1 VGRPSRLPALVA
13 CALLL
18 SPVAAGAQAPPPAGR
33 LPLAT
38 AVSRALA
45 HYPTLAAAAA
55 AEAEARARLGEAQA
69 ARLPDIQLRGSATQY
84 QKPTLVSPIHAFQA
98 GQTPPFDETL
108 LQAGVTGRYTLFDGG
123 ARGAH
128 IDQARWQLEAS
139 AAASRGHEDA
149 IVAQVVATYSRVL
162 GRGLTLEAH
171 ERRLAALEAELDR
184 VEQVRA
190 VGRAADLEVF
200 RVSAALASARAAR
213 EGVAE
218 ALDMAERDLARL
230 VGADPDETRAARLEP
245 LRLVDRGVADRDAL
259 VARALRASPALEHAR
274 HQFAAADAAVGAAR
288 SARSPRVEAV
298 GNILGFGSAAGH
310 FTNEWN
316 AGVQLVL
323 PLFNGGATGQRIARA
338 RAARDAA
345 AEQGRSVELQ
355 IRGELDRAL
364 SALRE
369 ASARLI
375 SLDSAILQFT
385 EVVRIEKLRL
395 ETGTGTQ
402 TDYLAAEA
410 DLLAA
415 RASVAD
421 LQYAEVVAQVEVARV
436 TGSLDPA
443 ALLQILTVKP

>member
-1 VGRPSRLPALVA
+1 MP
-13 CALLL
+13 
-18 SPVAAGAQAPPPAGR
+18 R
-33 LPLAT
+33 LPLET

-45 HYPTLAAAAA
+45 HYPTRATAAA
-55 AEAEARARLGEAQA
+55 AEADARALLGEAQA

-84 QKPTLVSPIHAFQA
+84 QKPTLVSPIHAFQV

-108 LQAGVTGRYTLFDGG
+108 LQTAVTGRYTLFDGG
-123 ARGAH
+123 ARRAR
-128 IDQARWQLEAS
+128 IDQARWQVEAS
-139 AAASRGHEDA
+139 AAASQGIEDV
-149 IVAQVVATYSRVL
+149 IVAQVVSSYSRVL
-162 GRGLTLEAH
+162 GRSSTLEAH

-184 VEQVRA
+184 VEQIRA

-200 RVSAALASARAAR
+200 RVSAALATATAERASI
-213 EGVAE
+213 AE

-245 LRLVDRGVADRDAL
+245 LWPADRHEVDRNAL
-259 VARALRASPALEHAR
+259 VARALTASPVLQHAR
-274 HQFAAADAAVGAAR
+274 HRLAVADAAIGAVR
-288 SARSPRVEAV
+288 SARLPHVEAV
-298 GNILGFGSAAGH
+298 GNFLGFGSAAGH

-316 AGVQLVL
+316 AGVQVVL
-323 PLFNGGATGQRIARA
+323 PVFNGGATGHRIARA

-345 AEQGRSVELQ
+345 AEEVRNVELQ
-355 IRGELDRAL
+355 IHGELDRAL

-369 ASARLI
+369 ASARLT
-375 SLDSAILQFT
+375 SLESAILQFA

-410 DLLAA
+410 DLLET

-443 ALLQILTVKP
+443 TLPQRLTVKP